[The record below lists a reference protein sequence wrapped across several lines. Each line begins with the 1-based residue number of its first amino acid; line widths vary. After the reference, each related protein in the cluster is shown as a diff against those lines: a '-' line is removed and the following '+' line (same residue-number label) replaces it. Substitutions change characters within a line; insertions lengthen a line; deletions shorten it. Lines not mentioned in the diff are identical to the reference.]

1 MAIDRADLTALRE
14 KYEAMLALR
23 LDHDRARTDPSFTEP
38 DPRPAMAKLAA
49 RFPGALRE
57 IDDLPLEVI
66 QSRIAALATA
76 EREETSIAR
85 WMIAQESFHR
95 LARGALAAKRW
106 LGKARATSAGS
117 ATAFASAIAEGTV
130 PPDALAWAT
139 ALDVVARPPRGRLMN
154 AVFARASTELGID
167 EPEVRVLVF
176 GEGRPRR

>member
-23 LDHDRARTDPSFTEP
+23 LDHDRARSDPSFVEP
-38 DPRPAMAKLAA
+38 DPRPAMAALAA

-57 IDDLPLEVI
+57 IDELPLEVI
-66 QSRIAALATA
+66 RSRIAELASA
-76 EREETSIAR
+76 ARDEAPIAR

-106 LGKARATSAGS
+106 LGKTRATSAAS
-117 ATAFASAIAEGTV
+117 AAAFASAVAEGTMLA
-130 PPDALAWAT
+130 DALAWAT

-167 EPEVRVLVF
+167 EPELRILVF
-176 GEGRPRR
+176 GEPRARR